1 MSLVR
6 YLAPLLLIAT
16 QAVSQEPTT
25 TGMIV
30 GQVID
35 AGTGR
40 PAAGAVV
47 TISGPP
53 VPQQSGLVQVS
64 TPRILTSSDGR
75 FVFRGLRRGNYSIMA
90 SKPGYAEGAYG
101 RTRPGGGTS
110 SLPLSEAERV
120 GDVVLRIWKNA
131 AISGTV
137 VDEAGE
143 PQIRVGVR
151 AYRRTLAAGRPRF
164 IPSGIGLTD
173 DRGMYRIP
181 SLLPGDYV
189 ISTSARY
196 ESVPLSALSGVGVQP
211 GSMEAQMV
219 SELGL
224 LPGGPASTSTGY
236 LTINNAAVVIGSGAP
251 TPPAPTN
258 TRTVIYPQVFHPTSP
273 AGELSAMIKLRPG
286 EEHLSADLQITPV
299 PVVRVSGTVVGPEG
313 PVAQARLRLVA
324 STGGE
329 VLLEIEPPA
338 TITDLNGSFTFPAV
352 PSGTY
357 NLRLFRLSA
366 AGLAMTPSLLWI
378 NHLVTVDDQDI
389 DNLALSASPGLT
401 LTGRI
406 EFEGNAPRPTGAV
419 QILIENADA
428 VTGGQPQIARS
439 SADGG
444 FSSPLLAPGRYYV
457 RVANSPA
464 GWMFKSATVSGRD
477 AADIPVTVDGN
488 TAEAVVTF
496 TDRWSG
502 LKGTVQNAVAGDRGS
517 VVIVFPTDAETWIS
531 SGLNPRRVRSTRT
544 DRAGE
549 YSLNLPP
556 GDYFVAAIPED
567 LAADW
572 REPQFLEE
580 ASRSATRVRIVEGER
595 HTQVLRMREIK

>member
-1 MSLVR
+1 MPMAR
-6 YLAPLLLIAT
+6 YLAPLLLFAT

-53 VPQQSGLVQVS
+53 PQLSGVQIS

-75 FVFRGLRRGNYSIMA
+75 FVFRGLRRGNYSITA
-90 SKPGYAEGAYG
+90 SKPGYAGGAYG

-110 SLPLSEAERV
+110 TLPLSDAERV

-164 IPSGIGLTD
+164 IPSGISFTD

-196 ESVPLSALSGVGVQP
+196 GSVPLSVLSGAGAPP
-211 GSMEAQMV
+211 GSMQAQMV

-224 LPGGPASTSTGY
+224 LPGGSASTSTGY
-236 LTINNAAVVIGSGAP
+236 LTINNAAVVMGSGTP

-299 PVVRVSGTVVGPEG
+299 PVVRVSGTVVGLER
-313 PVAQARLRLVA
+313 PVMQAHLRLVA

-338 TITDLNGSFTFPAV
+338 TITNPDGSFTFPVV

-357 NLRLFRLSA
+357 NLRLWRLV
-366 AGLAMTPSLLWI
+366 GGPGTTPSLQWI
-378 NHLVTVDDQDI
+378 NHLVNVGDQDI
-389 DNLALSASPGLT
+389 DNLVLSASPGLT
-401 LTGRI
+401 LSGRI
-406 EFEGNAPRPTGAV
+406 EFEGNTPPPTGAV

-428 VTGGQPQIARS
+428 VTGGAPQTARS
-439 SADGG
+439 SGDG
-444 FSSPLLAPGRYYV
+444 FSSPPLAPGRYFI

-477 AADIPVTVDGN
+477 AADIPVTLDAN

-502 LKGTVQNAVAGDRGS
+502 VKGTVQTTLGGNARA
-517 VVIVFPTDAETWIS
+517 VVIVFPTDAETWVS

-544 DRAGE
+544 DKAGE

-572 REPQFLEE
+572 RDPQFLEA

-595 HTQVLRMREIK
+595 HTEVLRMREIK

>member
-1 MSLVR
+1 MAR

-16 QAVSQEPTT
+16 QAVAQEPNT

-53 VPQQSGLVQVS
+53 PQQSGAAQVS
-64 TPRILTSSDGR
+64 TPRILTSSNGR
-75 FVFRGLRRGNYSIMA
+75 FVFRGLRRGNYSITA

-110 SLPLSEAERV
+110 SLQLSDAERA
-120 GDVVLRIWKNA
+120 GDIVLRIWKNA

-164 IPSGIGLTD
+164 IPSGIGFTD

-196 ESVPLSALSGVGVQP
+196 ESVPLSALSSVQP

-224 LPGGPASTSTGY
+224 LPGGPVSTSTGY
-236 LTINNAAVVIGSGAP
+236 LTINNAAVVIGPGAP

-313 PVAQARLRLVA
+313 PVTQARLRLVA

-357 NLRLFRLSA
+357 NLRLFRSIPA
-366 AGLAMTPSLLWI
+366 QPGTTASLLWI
-378 NHLVTVDDQDI
+378 NHVLDVGDQDI

-401 LTGRI
+401 LRGRI

-457 RVANSPA
+457 RIANSPA

-477 AADIPVTVDGN
+477 AADIPVTLDGN

-517 VVIVFPTDAETWIS
+517 VVIVFPTDSETWIS

-572 REPQFLEE
+572 RDPQLLEE

-595 HTQVLRMREIK
+595 RTQVLRMREIK